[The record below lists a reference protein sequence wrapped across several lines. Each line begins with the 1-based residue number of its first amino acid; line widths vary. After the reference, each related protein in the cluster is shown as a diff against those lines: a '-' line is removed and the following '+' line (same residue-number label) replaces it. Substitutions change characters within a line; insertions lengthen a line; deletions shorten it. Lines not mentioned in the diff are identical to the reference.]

1 MLVYFSPEFSSWQL
15 GLFLNLFVAKN
26 GLTGSLPPLFSYQS
40 CFFCVACI
48 FFWSSLPDQY
58 TSPWLLCCLWQLP
71 DKQHHLCCTA
81 QAGGTRLL
89 YFSDSCN
96 WVSSCFLSFVNSLK
110 FYCCALKFRPP
121 CLVDIYSWLW
131 PLIYLSQNGV
141 YDRGGSAC
149 QLVQGNLC
157 QRQGCCPLFS
167 SITHQYTIGGEVLVN

>member
-1 MLVYFSPEFSSWQL
+1 MGWQ
-15 GLFLNLFVAKN
+15 GRC
-26 GLTGSLPPLFSYQS
+26 PLFSPINHAFFVLPVSFFEVLCQTNIRLLGS
-40 CFFCVACI
+40 CVVCDSCLINNTICVA
-48 FFWSSLPDQY
+48 LPRQGA
-58 TSPWLLCCLWQLP
+58 L
-71 DKQHHLCCTA
+71 A
-81 QAGGTRLL
+81 
-89 YFSDSCN
+89 YFTFLT
-96 WVSSCFLSFVNSLK
+96 VATGFLLSFVNSLK